1 MNYFNL
7 FEKNPNDIIRTV
19 FPKLRTI
26 AQNDILTGN
35 NEIIDLSFLR
45 SIGVPMEQN
54 WVLKDW
60 LIDFNCTFL
69 PLRTSFEILYENNFD
84 LSSNNFDR
92 SILKKLQHC
101 FCLDFYCNDIKKESC
116 SLLCLDKNDNG
127 VVVSVYLSSKDISD
141 HLYMKQEFLFIN
153 SSLEQFIQTLAL
165 YTIHQERPIKK
176 NDDTDTVFLEYVRK
190 IDSRALIPAPDDAFW
205 ISRIASFLF
214 FLI

>member
-1 MNYFNL
+1 MNYFKL
-7 FEKNPNDIIRTV
+7 FEKRPNDIIRTV

-26 AQNDILTGN
+26 AQNDILTEN
-35 NEIIDLSFLR
+35 NETLDLSFLR

-69 PLRTSFEILYENNFD
+69 PLKTSFEILYENNFD

-92 SILKKLQHC
+92 SILKKLHHC
-101 FCLDFYCNDIKKESC
+101 IGLGFYCNDIKKESC

-127 VVVSVYLSSKDISD
+127 AIVSVYLSSKNISD
-141 HLYMKQEFLFIN
+141 HLYMKQEFLFVN

-165 YTIHQERPIKK
+165 YTVHQERPIQK
-176 NDDTDTVFLEYVRK
+176 NDDADTVFVEYVRK
-190 IDSRALIPAPDDAFW
+190 IDNRALIPAPDDAFW
-205 ISRIASFLF
+205 IRVIDGFLF
-214 FLI
+214 LE